1 MVLDDDVDL
10 AARAARGDTSA
21 FEALYDRHVSR
32 VHAHCARQLGSVQ
45 EADDL
50 TAMVFLEAWRRRA
63 SVRVVDSSVLPW
75 LLVTATNLAR
85 NQRRGQRRYRAALA
99 RLAVPEPVPDHAD
112 DVADRAS
119 TEASA
124 RVLAHALRSLG
135 SVDRQVV
142 SLCLLEDLTYEQAAV
157 VLGLSHAAV
166 RSRLSRSRKALREA
180 LVAAG
185 YDADEQP
192 GAPIDDATTAGRGEV
207 SRDD

>member
-75 LLVTATNLAR
+75 LLGRWGIVTT
-85 NQRRGQRRYRAALA
+85 GPHALA
-99 RLAVPEPVPDHAD
+99 MAAFNAIVLALALRLAT
-112 DVADRAS
+112 R
-119 TEASA
+119 
-124 RVLAHALRSLG
+124 RSG
-135 SVDRQVV
+135 
-142 SLCLLEDLTYEQAAV
+142 
-157 VLGLSHAAV
+157 
-166 RSRLSRSRKALREA
+166 
-180 LVAAG
+180 AG
-185 YDADEQP
+185 
-192 GAPIDDATTAGRGEV
+192 
-207 SRDD
+207 

>member
-50 TAMVFLEAWRRRA
+50 TAMVFLEAWRRRDA
-63 SVRVVDSSVLPW
+63 VRIVDGSVLPW

-85 NQRRGQRRYRAALA
+85 NQRRGLRRYRAVLA
-99 RLAVPEPVPDHAD
+99 RLPAPEPVADHAD
-112 DVADRAS
+112 GVADSLLLEQRA
-119 TEASA
+119 
-124 RVLAHALRSLG
+124 RILAEALRSLG
-135 SVDRQVV
+135 SLDRQVI
-142 SLCLLEDLTYEQAAV
+142 SLCLLEDLTYQQAAQ

-166 RSRLSRSRKALREA
+166 RSRLSRSTLREA
-180 LVAAG
+180 LVVAG
-185 YDADEQP
+185 YDAGDQP
-192 GAPIDDATTAGRGEV
+192 RPASIDDTTNGE
-207 SRDD
+207 REDGGDPR